1 MQRFPGSIQ
10 TSHKRNQKVLN
21 MTKSSGDHQPDLK
34 VLEET
39 NLELEKG
46 CRPHT
51 FLIPCR
57 MQLYGGVFLWWKGL
71 RLE

>member
-1 MQRFPGSIQ
+1 MQRFPGSIR

-39 NLELEKG
+39 NLELERG
-46 CRPHT
+46 WAVGPIL
-51 FLIPCR
+51 FNSL
-57 MQLYGGVFLWWKGL
+57 
-71 RLE
+71 